1 MLPADFQGEGTGPV
15 VSSPSLDIQKI
26 KRDNQK
32 LFFFGFVGFLA
43 LAFIIALAIAS
54 YRVYSKVVTDNFT
67 VTVARILRLPAMKV
81 NGKIVFYT
89 DYVADLKAI
98 SAMRAYDKTRGGSGA
113 SLTDEAMSDQV
124 LFRLVNNLLVAGA
137 ARQFGLTV
145 EDKDIA
151 EVKSQIL
158 STQFASLAEADKAL
172 TERYGWNLATYEIR
186 VIRPFILQNKL
197 AEKIKNDPATRAAVK
212 AQAETV
218 LDQIKSGDDFSA
230 LAKQYGQDST
240 ADKGGDLGWFG
251 QGEMVPQFEAA
262 VFALKKGELSQILVE
277 SPFGFHIVRLDDRKT
292 EKGKDEKGKT
302 ATKELVK
309 ASHILFA
316 LPTLD
321 QYLNKLVRQADIH
334 LYIKIHDP
342 FKVLRDAAVAKIS
355 QGK

>member
-124 LFRLVNNLLVAGA
+124 LFRLVNNLL
-137 ARQFGLTV
+137 
-145 EDKDIA
+145 
-151 EVKSQIL
+151 
-158 STQFASLAEADKAL
+158 
-172 TERYGWNLATYEIR
+172 
-186 VIRPFILQNKL
+186 
-197 AEKIKNDPATRAAVK
+197 
-212 AQAETV
+212 
-218 LDQIKSGDDFSA
+218 
-230 LAKQYGQDST
+230 
-240 ADKGGDLGWFG
+240 
-251 QGEMVPQFEAA
+251 
-262 VFALKKGELSQILVE
+262 
-277 SPFGFHIVRLDDRKT
+277 
-292 EKGKDEKGKT
+292 
-302 ATKELVK
+302 
-309 ASHILFA
+309 
-316 LPTLD
+316 
-321 QYLNKLVRQADIH
+321 
-334 LYIKIHDP
+334 
-342 FKVLRDAAVAKIS
+342 
-355 QGK
+355 